1 MPLSYPTTG
10 SDLLRSILSVNKA
23 AAKGSCKLKSQQ
35 EKQQEQKIRGKN
47 LMEKLQLFWTSLSLS
62 LSVSVSLS
70 LYLSIYIY
78 IAQMNIFWSHN
89 QKYHNILNNQGL

>member
-35 EKQQEQKIRGKN
+35 EKWQEQKIRGKN
-47 LMEKLQLFWTSLSLS
+47 LMKLQLFWTSLSLS
-62 LSVSVSLS
+62 VSVSLS
-70 LYLSIYIY
+70 IYLYIYIY
-78 IAQMNIFWSHN
+78 CTDE
-89 QKYHNILNNQGL
+89 YILIKQSEVS